1 MIRFGKILTVL
12 TALGLAGCSGAP
24 LGMDVAR
31 LSKVDPL
38 TTDPVALR
46 FAIELPANLQTV
58 GGQIQVTGKLDF
70 APGLA
75 GETYHI
81 AFEQIPNGPAE
92 QRLAQDVKPGHH
104 ILAFRIAPTDLADFQ
119 EFRGRALAA
128 DRGGSISVA
137 AVPCRIGTQE
147 PDKLPMAVYLLAAE
161 ITDYAGMFKNRDI
174 RGKLGLTDPQE
185 IARCKP

>member
-1 MIRFGKILTVL
+1 MIRFGKVLTVL

-81 AFEQIPNGPAE
+81 AFEQLPNGPAE
-92 QRLAQDVKPGHH
+92 QRLAQDMKPGHH
-104 ILAFRIAPTDLADFQ
+104 ILAFSHCPFGSGRLSGISRQGAGGGPRRLNLGGRRTLPNWYTRTGQIADGGLPTG
-119 EFRGRALAA
+119 RGN
-128 DRGGSISVA
+128 
-137 AVPCRIGTQE
+137 
-147 PDKLPMAVYLLAAE
+147 Y
-161 ITDYAGMFKNRDI
+161 
-174 RGKLGLTDPQE
+174 GLRWYVQ
-185 IARCKP
+185 KP